1 MTRNNNLYNLLGLMF
16 LPIIMFI
23 GIFVCIYEEIDEK
36 FAKFRMWM

>member
-1 MTRNNNLYNLLGLMF
+1 MNRNSDLRNLLILMF

-36 FAKFRMWM
+36 ISNN